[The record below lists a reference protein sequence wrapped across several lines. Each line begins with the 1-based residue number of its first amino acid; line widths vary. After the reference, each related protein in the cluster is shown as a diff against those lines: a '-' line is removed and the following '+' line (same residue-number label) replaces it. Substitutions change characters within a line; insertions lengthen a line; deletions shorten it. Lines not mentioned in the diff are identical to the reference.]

1 MIEFHSR
8 KTFYKSPFGAAQRH
22 TDLSLRIRI
31 SDGRPVASAWL
42 ILASDEGECSRV
54 RGVPDEETGKDTFRF
69 SLRIDDAGLYFYHFE
84 VIYRTNG
91 DAASASFDGIGFG
104 LNGIDSGSSGFD
116 SESNGIGSGSNGF
129 EAGSA
134 NWEQTQAYQLTVYAE
149 DFQTPDWLKSGLMYQ
164 IFPDRFAKSH
174 TYNAPTQNKS
184 YMERSDWGGIPNGL
198 PDENGIVQNND
209 FFCGN
214 IKGIIEK
221 LGYLEELGVTVI
233 YLNPIFEAYSN
244 HRYDTADYK
253 KIDPM
258 LGTEEDFREL
268 CRCAGVRGI
277 RIILDGVFNH
287 TGSDSLYFNK
297 MGRFPETGAYQSKES
312 PYYSWYRFINYP
324 DEYESWWGINTLPQV
339 NETEPSFLDFI
350 ARSEDSVIRHWMR
363 CGASG
368 FRLDVAD
375 ELPDEFL
382 EAVRSA
388 VKEENPDGA
397 LIGEVWEDAS
407 NKIAYGR
414 RRSYFQGRQLDT
426 VMNYPLKNGVIDY
439 LIHHDGKVLED
450 LVNSLWEN
458 YPAPAF
464 SSLMNLLGTHDTPR
478 ILTILSESSGSSD
491 YARQQLFLALM
502 ITSFLPGIPCIYYGD
517 EIGMTGGKDPHNR
530 MCFEP
535 EHADSQILRFYRRL
549 HDFRRKI
556 KNFSQFVYRPRAAEG
571 SFYSFFRAG
580 KQGRLIVAINSGSQD
595 FLLNLAMKEGERLQ
609 DHLISGTVLFER
621 QGVYRMKENSGIA
634 VYIVEKTRF

>member
-8 KTFYKSPFGAAQRH
+8 KTFFKSPFGAVQRH

-184 YMERSDWGGIPNGL
+184 YLERSDWGGIPNGL

-268 CRCAGVRGI
+268 CRCAGAKGI

-350 ARSEDSVIRHWMR
+350 ARS
-363 CGASG
+363 
-368 FRLDVAD
+368 
-375 ELPDEFL
+375 
-382 EAVRSA
+382 
-388 VKEENPDGA
+388 
-397 LIGEVWEDAS
+397 
-407 NKIAYGR
+407 
-414 RRSYFQGRQLDT
+414 
-426 VMNYPLKNGVIDY
+426 
-439 LIHHDGKVLED
+439 
-450 LVNSLWEN
+450 
-458 YPAPAF
+458 
-464 SSLMNLLGTHDTPR
+464 
-478 ILTILSESSGSSD
+478 
-491 YARQQLFLALM
+491 
-502 ITSFLPGIPCIYYGD
+502 
-517 EIGMTGGKDPHNR
+517 
-530 MCFEP
+530 
-535 EHADSQILRFYRRL
+535 
-549 HDFRRKI
+549 
-556 KNFSQFVYRPRAAEG
+556 
-571 SFYSFFRAG
+571 
-580 KQGRLIVAINSGSQD
+580 
-595 FLLNLAMKEGERLQ
+595 
-609 DHLISGTVLFER
+609 
-621 QGVYRMKENSGIA
+621 
-634 VYIVEKTRF
+634 